1 MALASVGKAA
11 SREVVTEEDKGD
23 EPRPKQEGQLCGG
36 KVSAGGGPPPEAT
49 RPTSPTSKSEWVTK
63 SKVKARCGRVLNFVV
78 EDSLAQDPA
87 LSLPDHV
94 RQRWSVRLAEAASG
108 AAAIGKPWK
117 AHHPPLPWYAVE
129 LMRVCTGT
137 MHLSSQLMSLQAQ
150 RSKRSW
156 MWKDGPLARMLA
168 SCGDMLTEA
177 GSVIESVSAARCSQ
191 SSSFHA
197 TLRAMRER
205 CLPAYLS
212 EPTVPPC
219 LSCTADEAMSM
230 TQTALTR
237 LRGAGAALGLALRL
251 EAPGFHGVAGEVID
265 QDFFILVPVV
275 EMTLSNLG
283 WLTKLVFQ
291 QLELDLSHV
300 PAETAGAGGPFADPS
315 MKSIVVSPSINSAW
329 AEESQLLDEAAEA
342 VQEEDPRTSPSQPA
356 PEELEGASSAKA
368 SNRCG
373 DTCVKRCSHAS
384 VFLCV
389 CVHPGSK
396 LRVFACSQ
404 FYRSRGA

>member
-11 SREVVTEEDKGD
+11 SRDVVTEDEKGD
-23 EPRPKQEGQLCGG
+23 EPKRE
-36 KVSAGGGPPPEAT
+36 GPPENARPAEAT
-49 RPTSPTSKSEWVTK
+49 RPISSTFKSEPVTK
-63 SKVKARCGRVLNFVV
+63 SKVKARSGRVLSFVV
-78 EDSLAQDPA
+78 EDSLPQDPA

-94 RQRWSVRLAEAASG
+94 RQRWSVRLAEAASC
-108 AAAIGKPWK
+108 AAAMGKPWK

-137 MHLSSQLMSLQAQ
+137 THLSSQLMALQAQ

-219 LSCTADEAMSM
+219 LSCTAEEAMSM

-251 EAPGFHGVAGEVID
+251 EEPDFSGVVGEGIH

-283 WLTKLVFQ
+283 WLTKLVFL
-291 QLELDLSHV
+291 QLERDLSHV
-300 PAETAGAGGPFADPS
+300 PAETAGAGGGPFADPS
-315 MKSIVVSPSINSAW
+315 MKSTVGSPSINSAW
-329 AEESQLLDEAAEA
+329 AEQESQILDEAEA

-356 PEELEGASSAKA
+356 QEELEGASSAKA
-368 SNRCG
+368 N
-373 DTCVKRCSHAS
+373 
-384 VFLCV
+384 
-389 CVHPGSK
+389 
-396 LRVFACSQ
+396 
-404 FYRSRGA
+404 SRKPLKKKSSIAPKVAKKKSAA

>member
-11 SREVVTEEDKGD
+11 SREVVTEEKGD
-23 EPRPKQEGQLCGG
+23 EQLCGG
-36 KVSAGGGPPPEAT
+36 KSAGGPPEAT
-49 RPTSPTSKSEWVTK
+49 RPTSPTSKSEPVTK

-108 AAAIGKPWK
+108 AAAMGKPWK

-137 MHLSSQLMSLQAQ
+137 MHLSSQLMALQAQ
-150 RSKRSW
+150 TSKRSW

-251 EAPGFHGVAGEVID
+251 EAPGFNGVVGEVID

-291 QLELDLSHV
+291 QLERDLSHV

-315 MKSIVVSPSINSAW
+315 MKSIVGSPSINSAW
-329 AEESQLLDEAAEA
+329 AEQESQLDEAAEA
-342 VQEEDPRTSPSQPA
+342 VQEDPRTSPSQPE
-356 PEELEGASSAKA
+356 EELEGASSAKA
-368 SNRCG
+368 SNRKSLKKKSSSAPKALTIRG
-373 DTCVKRCSHAS
+373 
-384 VFLCV
+384 
-389 CVHPGSK
+389 
-396 LRVFACSQ
+396 
-404 FYRSRGA
+404 FYTA